1 MFINQV
7 TFSGRIAAAPE
18 FQKMGTG
25 YRGRMRLAINEKHAG
40 PGGTEVE
47 KTHWI
52 TIKTFGKTPE
62 ALAKM
67 GLEKGAFVLIHGK
80 IDYSAWEDKTTH
92 QKRDG
97 LEAIAFV
104 VLPVNMPTK
113 GKATT
118 TVAAEEE
125 EGEWSTEIPGA
136 EDSKPAV
143 TPAKQPVNRLNGR
156 ASIPT
161 AHDEDD
167 DIAF

>member
-18 FQKMGTG
+18 FQKMGSG
-25 YRGRMRLAINEKHAG
+25 YRGRMRLAINEKRVG
-40 PGGTEVE
+40 PGGIEVE
-47 KTHWI
+47 QTHWV
-52 TIKTFGKTPE
+52 TIKTFGKTSE

-67 GLEKGAFVLIHGK
+67 GLEKGSFVLIHGK

-92 QKRDG
+92 QKRDS

-104 VLPVNMPTK
+104 VLPVHMPAKNKTS
-113 GKATT
+113 

-125 EGEWSTEIPGA
+125 AEGEWSTEIPGTA
-136 EDSKPAV
+136 DSKPTV
-143 TPAKQPVNRLNGR
+143 TPAKQPVNRLNGK